1 MLISEVHVLPKYSLD
16 DLLTIMST
24 LRSDNGCNW
33 DKAQTF
39 DTLVPYA
46 IEEAHEVAEAI
57 AEKNY
62 PHLCDELGD
71 LLLQVVFQSQIAQE
85 AGYFQFTDVVN
96 AISEKMVRR
105 HPHVFNQQT
114 ELTPEQVSVQWSAIK
129 AQEQGEKPKR
139 RYLLDAVPSGLPALT
154 RAEKLQKQAS
164 KVGFDWHDPRAVILK
179 LREELDEIDHALT
192 HTPET
197 VKEELGDL
205 LFCVVN
211 LARHLNFDTEQALK
225 EANVK
230 FARRFGFIED
240 SLNAKN
246 KPFSES
252 NLAELEDLWQQA
264 KQAEKQQTLSNV

>member
-1 MLISEVHVLPKYSLD
+1 MV
-16 DLLTIMST
+16 T
-24 LRSDNGCNW
+24 LRSESGCNW

-39 DTLVPYA
+39 DTLAPYA
-46 IEEAHEVAEAI
+46 IEEAHELAEAI

-62 PHLCDELGD
+62 PHVCDELGD
-71 LLLQVVFQSQIAQE
+71 VLLQVVFQSQIAKE
-85 AGYFQFTDVVN
+85 AGLFQFDDVVN
-96 AISEKMVRR
+96 AISRKMVRR
-105 HPHVFNQQT
+105 HPHVFSQQSY
-114 ELTPEQVSVQWSAIK
+114 LSPEQVSVQWAEIK
-129 AQEQGEKPKR
+129 AQEQGVMSKR
-139 RYLLDAVPSGLPALT
+139 RYLLDAVPTGLPALT

-192 HTPET
+192 HTPDT

-230 FARRFGFIED
+230 FSRRFGFIED
-240 SLNAKN
+240 SLTEQN
-246 KPFSES
+246 KTFADS
-252 NLAELEDLWQQA
+252 NLGELEHLWQKA
-264 KQAEKQQTLSNV
+264 KQSEKQTPSS

>member
-1 MLISEVHVLPKYSLD
+1 MSTYSLD
-16 DLLTIMST
+16 DLLGIMST
-24 LRSDNGCNW
+24 LRSENGCNW

-39 DTLVPYA
+39 DTLAPYA

-62 PHLCDELGD
+62 PHVCDELGD
-71 LLLQVVFQSQIAQE
+71 LLLQVVFQAQIAKE
-85 AGYFQFTDVVN
+85 AGLFQFADVVN
-96 AISEKMVRR
+96 AISSKMVRR
-105 HPHVFNQQT
+105 HPHVFNQQSA
-114 ELTPEQVSVQWSAIK
+114 LTPEEVSQQWAAIK
-129 AQEQGEKPKR
+129 AQEQGDKPKR

-240 SLNAKN
+240 SLTEQN
-246 KPFSES
+246 KIFADS
-252 NLAELEDLWQQA
+252 NLGELEHLWQKA
-264 KQAEKQQTLSNV
+264 KDQEKQLPASSV

>member
-1 MLISEVHVLPKYSLD
+1 MSNYSINDFLA
-16 DLLTIMST
+16 IMAT
-24 LRSDNGCNW
+24 LRSENGCNW

-39 DTLVPYA
+39 DTLAPYA
-46 IEEAHEVAEAI
+46 IEEAHELAEAI

-62 PHLCDELGD
+62 PQVCDELGD
-71 LLLQVVFQSQIAQE
+71 VLLQVVFQSQIAKE
-85 AGYFQFTDVVN
+85 AGLFQFDDVVN
-96 AISEKMVRR
+96 AISRKMVRR
-105 HPHVFNQQT
+105 HPHVFSQQSN
-114 ELTPEQVSVQWSAIK
+114 LSPEQVSVQWAEIK
-129 AQEQGEKPKR
+129 AQEQGIQPKR
-139 RYLLDAVPSGLPALT
+139 RYLLDAVPTGLPALT

-192 HTPET
+192 HTPDT

-240 SLNAKN
+240 SLSAQN
-246 KPFSES
+246 KSFPDSH
-252 NLAELEDLWQQA
+252 LGELEHLWQEA
-264 KQAEKQQTLSNV
+264 KLAEKQTSS